1 MYRAR
6 NEAGRIVQYAPT
18 RNNLKSSRTGVS
30 PVYENVGVR
39 FIEPARI
46 TTMNVI
52 NNSQK
57 ITDDQIIKYQPLV
70 KSIAYKFMNSGESL
84 EDLEQL
90 SYIGLINALNLYN
103 QNRGVKFETY
113 ATWLITGEIR
123 HYIRDKH
130 QIIKI
135 PHWINELNRKID
147 EFIVK
152 YKEETKQI
160 PSLKK
165 IAEKFNLTEE
175 GVKEVLKA
183 RDVVH
188 IVSIDQEY
196 RNYDCDDYPILEKIK
211 NNHYRSFKLPIEDL
225 IAIEVAVNKLKIL
238 QRKVIEYIFVKDL
251 TQTKAAKKLAISQ
264 RQVSRIKNEALK
276 SLKEELESDTT

>member
-1 MYRAR
+1 M
-6 NEAGRIVQYAPT
+6 V
-18 RNNLKSSRTGVS
+18 L
-30 PVYENVGVR
+30 
-39 FIEPARI
+39 EPY
-46 TTMNVI
+46 
-52 NNSQK
+52 K
-57 ITDDQIIKYQPLV
+57 EITDEQILKYRPLV
-70 KSIAYKFMNSGESL
+70 KNIAYKFKNSGEPL

-90 SYIGLINALNLYN
+90 GYIGLINALNLYN
-103 QNRGVKFETY
+103 RQRNVKFETY
-113 ATWLITGEIR
+113 ASWFISGEIR

-130 QIIKI
+130 QAIRI

-147 EFIVK
+147 EFIIK
-152 YKEETKQI
+152 YKKETKQI
-160 PSLKK
+160 PTLKK

-188 IVSIDQEY
+188 VVSIDQDN

-211 NNHYRSFKLPIEDL
+211 NNHYLSFKLPIEDL
-225 IAIEVAVNKLKIL
+225 IAVEVALNKLKNL

-264 RQVSRIKNEALK
+264 RQVSRIKNKALK
-276 SLKEELESDTT
+276 SLKEELEKDNT